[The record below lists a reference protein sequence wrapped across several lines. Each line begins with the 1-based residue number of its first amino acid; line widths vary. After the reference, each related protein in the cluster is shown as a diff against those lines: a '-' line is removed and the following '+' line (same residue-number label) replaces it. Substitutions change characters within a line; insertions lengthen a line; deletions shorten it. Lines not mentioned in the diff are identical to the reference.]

1 MELEKSSIRH
11 ARWHYGIINDRMR
24 PIREKQAQMQ
34 LPVGEVPQNLR
45 RVQAR
50 PLPAMIS
57 WWYGHSQ
64 TT

>member
-1 MELEKSSIRH
+1 M
-11 ARWHYGIINDRMR
+11 GIINDRMR
-24 PIREKQAQMQ
+24 RFREKQAQMQ
-34 LPVGEVPQNLR
+34 LLVGKYR
-45 RVQAR
+45 RIYGVVQAR